1 MSNNENESNSSKRDE
16 MKGKGVKK
24 SLLGSDKE
32 SVINFLK
39 NWMTNISPKLQNIPI
54 WKLTIP
60 GMT

>member
-1 MSNNENESNSSKRDE
+1 MSNNQKESNSSKRDE
-16 MKGKGVKK
+16 FKGKK
-24 SLLGSDKE
+24 SVLGSNKE
-32 SVINFLK
+32 NVINFLK